1 VPVPPRKANPS
12 PKPAPRTARSR
23 PRRSA
28 DAPTRKYLAQLG
40 EHIRTARAQ
49 RGMTRLALARSSG
62 VSERFLAQLEVGRG
76 NPSIVIL
83 RSIANAMSFP
93 VEDLLSDAAPRPV
106 DQVLIQQI
114 LGRLNEQQLADVRR
128 LLAERFQRGAVEQR
142 NYVALIGLR
151 GGGKSTL
158 GRLLAEHS
166 RLPFVEL
173 DREVEREY
181 GATIGEILELYGQ
194 RGYRRFERQCL
205 ERAFAAHERAVIEI
219 GGGLATD
226 PDTLALLLET
236 TRTVWIKA
244 SPKEHIERV
253 VAQGDL
259 RPLADDPQAM
269 HDRNASL
276 ILEAREPYY
285 RQASLH
291 LDTSGK
297 SVSQSFRALLKLL
310 AA

>member
-1 VPVPPRKANPS
+1 MQDPARRAAPPI
-12 PKPAPRTARSR
+12 PK
-23 PRRSA
+23 RSA
-28 DAPTRKYLAQLG
+28 DAPTRKYLARLG
-40 EHIRTARAQ
+40 ERIRTARAQ
-49 RGMTRLALARSSG
+49 RGMTRLGLASASG

-93 VEDLLSDAAPRPV
+93 VEELLSEAAPRPIN
-106 DQVLIQQI
+106 QVLIGQM
-114 LGRLNEQQLADVRR
+114 LGRLSETQLIEVRR
-128 LLAERFQRGAVEQR
+128 LLAERFLRTPKEQR

-158 GRLLAEHS
+158 GRMLAEQ
-166 RLPFVEL
+166 RGVPFVEL
-173 DREVEREY
+173 DREVEREC

-205 ERAFAAHERAVIEI
+205 EKAFAEHEAAVIEI

-226 PDTLALLLET
+226 PDTLSLLLDT

-244 SPKEHIERV
+244 SPKEHIKRV
-253 VAQGDL
+253 VDQGDL
-259 RPLADDPQAM
+259 RPLADDPRAM

-276 ILEAREPYY
+276 ILKAREPYY

-297 SVSQSFRALLKLL
+297 TVAQSFKALLKLL
-310 AA
+310 EE